1 MADIKYTIKKG
12 QKPTETQIAEIEEAK
27 KMPIT
32 FDEDCPE
39 ITEESNPKLY
49 AAMKQAVIERN
60 QRLSKKTRVL
70 A

>member
-1 MADIKYTIKKG
+1 MIITSSLSSDEKITSEMKK
-12 QKPTETQIAEIEEAK
+12 ETEEAK

-39 ITEESNPKLY
+39 LTPAMEEQFKC
-49 AAMKQAVIERN
+49 AVRMRN
-60 QRLSKKTRVL
+60 RLLNNRGKKE

>member
-1 MADIKYTIKKG
+1 MEK
-12 QKPTETQIAEIEEAK
+12 EIEEAK

-39 ITEESNPKLY
+39 MTPAMEEQFKC
-49 AAMKQAVIERN
+49 AVRMRN
-60 QRLSKKTRVL
+60 RLLHSKEKRE

>member
-1 MADIKYTIKKG
+1 MPD
-12 QKPTETQIAEIEEAK
+12 QKPTESQIAEIEEAK

-39 ITEESNPKLY
+39 ISEEGTPELY
-49 AAMKQAVIERN
+49 VAMKRAVVIRN
-60 QRLSKKTRVL
+60 QNLSRNKVL